1 MIRFRIVVA
10 RVYADSL
17 VARRLTRGVYC
28 CSIRGVSRVIVIAAC
43 SGHLPG
49 VAVTAG
55 SRW

>member
-28 CSIRGVSRVIVIAAC
+28 CSIRGVSRVIVIAAVLWLFARRGRH
-43 SGHLPG
+43 SG
-49 VAVTAG
+49 V
-55 SRW
+55 